1 MHKAATAARRQM
13 DSCLIQYNTHIPSCF
28 PANDFKTTTFIWNP
42 FKYQTRK
49 HWVCDKTCF
58 SSLLPPATNLFKTTD
73 CFTGEKPL
81 LLATK
86 LLWAHTQNA
95 NPRSGQA
102 ILDGMASPSNYHS
115 KLFCNNLSEKSKA
128 EVQQLVCCLDCT
140 LATWLLPGQPMVE
153 NESCLFPFWNGT
165 NI

>member
-28 PANDFKTTTFIWNP
+28 PANNFKTTTFIWNP

-102 ILDGMASPSNYHS
+102 ILDGMACPSNYHS